1 MGNISI
7 SANSSSRE
15 LETIAMAIHQAIR
28 LPIVIVSLNRTGI
41 IIEKDRVVDYGY
53 IDPILETALEEN
65 RVIRTIPRSGR
76 YKGTYY
82 IVSPLHDD
90 KGQAIAAIG
99 IVDIFG
105 ITGLTELFGNY
116 SELYRQVDGYFK
128 KANSNNLPR

>member
-1 MGNISI
+1 MGYISI

-15 LETIAMAIHQAIR
+15 LETIAMTIHHAIR
-28 LPIVIVSLNRTGI
+28 LPVVIVSLNRTGI
-41 IIEKDRVVDYGY
+41 IIEKDRVVDYEY

-82 IVSPLHDD
+82 IASPLHDD
-90 KGQAIAAIG
+90 EGQAIAAIG

-105 ITGLTELFGNY
+105 ITDLTELFGNY
-116 SELYRQVDGYFK
+116 SELDRQVDGYFK
-128 KANSNNLPR
+128 KANSNNLPK